1 MNRRANF
8 RRSLLT
14 SVVLLA
20 IVGTAIGENI
30 FLDDF
35 AGDDSK
41 ARFVMEAESYC
52 RRTGVDAAWYEVHGD
67 KNVFIEGPSA
77 LEAAPTSR
85 NGARGNYMEALGSSP
100 GGSAPID
107 AGYYGGILDYKLS
120 IQTSGTYRLY
130 VRWTARDGASDSLYA
145 FIVKGDPP
153 YGRLLTG
160 AGPDYFLYHQYRN
173 DWIWDNKGVK
183 DTTYCAYAGF
193 PHSAVW
199 RISEPGDYT
208 IRIAY
213 RESGTALDALV
224 FQTENLPAPSES
236 GPRQSL
242 FVPENVR
249 LSALEIGAINGLRDC
264 IAQKRE
270 ALERI
275 DAILEKDRA
284 LLQRLEQV
292 RGSGE
297 LQGPSF
303 GSMAKAREAV
313 YFAVEQQQ
321 RYKEMLEKG
330 IEKLEDSLKALGL
343 EPKAILR

>member
-1 MNRRANF
+1 M
-8 RRSLLT
+8 
-14 SVVLLA
+14 
-20 IVGTAIGENI
+20 VGTAIGENI

-52 RRTGVDAAWYEVHGD
+52 RRTGWDAAWYEVHGD
-67 KNVFIEGPSA
+67 KNVFLEGPSA
-77 LEAAPTSR
+77 LQAAPTSR
-85 NGARGNYMEALGSSP
+85 NGARGNYMETLGSLP

-107 AGYYGGILDYKLS
+107 AGYFGGVLDYKLS
-120 IQTSGTYRLY
+120 IQTTGTYRLY
-130 VRWTARDGASDSLYA
+130 VRWTARDDASDSLCA

-160 AGPDYFLYHQYRN
+160 AGPDYFLYHQCRDN
-173 DWIWDNKGVK
+173 WIWDNKGVK

-199 RISEPGDYT
+199 MISEPGDYT
-208 IRIAY
+208 IRIAF

-224 FQTENLPAPSES
+224 FQTENLPAPSEF

-249 LSALEIGAINGLRDC
+249 LSPPEIAAINGLRDC

-270 ALERI
+270 ALEGI
-275 DAILEKDRA
+275 DAILAKDSA

-292 RGSGE
+292 PGSGE
-297 LQGPSF
+297 FQGLSF
-303 GSMAKAREAV
+303 ASMVRAREAV
-313 YFAVEQQQ
+313 YYAIEQQR
-321 RYKEMLEKG
+321 RYKEVLEKN
-330 IEKLEDSLKALGL
+330 IEKLEDSLRALGF
-343 EPKAILR
+343 EPQAILH